1 MPASSRTRQAASQRN
16 GAAAPFSLQR
26 HFTLVDYLH
35 LLWQGKWWILAIAGA
50 IVAVAFYYT
59 WTRPFIYEASARL
72 LVNTNRPPTGIVLVG
87 LSGQDER
94 TLRNELMQMNA
105 HETMQAVAEAL
116 WQKVRSGVRLP
127 LADFSTG
134 KKALPLRT
142 WEDSLQALAA
152 RVRSVLT
159 LVPTRDADIVD
170 IRVRTNDPQEA
181 ALIANTFA
189 EVYVQVNERNNR
201 ANARRVREFLQQQY
215 EWTRD
220 TLAKAEQALQSYMS
234 QTGSMELD
242 ARANALVTQLA
253 ELDGKASE
261 ARIARDALQQTLEQY
276 QRQLR
281 DIEPTLAEELSTV
294 SSPYIETLQKQ
305 IAQLEVQRDLILA
318 SKPVVASSVYFQ
330 TQMQQLEAQLAE
342 LKEKLRQR
350 TEELKRSKLGALPP
364 APEGSGPT
372 AALQHLRQKVFEL
385 SVQLRAEDARLAA
398 IEQARRKAEE
408 EFQKLPAQIIAL
420 ARLRRTTGSL
430 EKLHDLL
437 SEKLNEA
444 IIAEQSVFATVSI
457 LERALPPSRPISP
470 NRSLNMTIATLL
482 GLLLGIGFVLLRA
495 LTDTTI
501 RSPEDVEHT
510 GMVVLAA
517 IPRIPPDLTAQDAQL
532 LAQSEE
538 DAAFYA
544 RFPAE
549 QALPP
554 QLISHCNPK
563 SPIAENYRAVRT
575 ALQFATV
582 DIAHPLIVVTSS
594 VPQEGKTTTT
604 VNLAITFAQAGYRT
618 LLVDADL
625 RRPSVHTVFG
635 LGREPGVVNVLIG
648 ELSAD
653 QACRPTGIRE
663 LDVLTCGPVPPNPS
677 ELLGSERARELLQHL
692 RQQYDLLLIDT
703 PPVISVTDA
712 LVLAPI
718 ASAYILVARANETRI
733 DALLKAREMLERV
746 SARIAGAVLNEF
758 DITTTYGSYY
768 RYYRYYRYYHYYSDS
783 DTRRRKVP
791 PTPR

>member
-1 MPASSRTRQAASQRN
+1 MPTTPRARQAASRN
-16 GAAAPFSLQR
+16 GSAPLSLQR

-35 LLWQGKWWILAIAGA
+35 LIWQGKWWIIGITGA
-50 IVAVAFYYT
+50 ILAAAFYYT

-72 LVNTNRPPTGIVLVG
+72 LVNTSRPPTGIVLVG
-87 LSGQDER
+87 LGGQDER

-116 WQKVRSGVRLP
+116 WRKVRSGTQLP
-127 LADFSTG
+127 LADFSKG
-134 KKALPLRT
+134 KKAPPLRT

-152 RVRSVLT
+152 RVRSVVN

-189 EVYVQVNERNNR
+189 EVYLQVNEQNNR

-220 TLAKAEQALQSYMS
+220 TLAKAEQALQDYMS
-234 QTGSMELD
+234 RTGSMELD

-261 ARIARDALQQTLEQY
+261 ARIARDALRQTLEQY

-281 DIEPTLAEELSTV
+281 EIEPTLAEELSAV
-294 SSPYIETLQKQ
+294 SSPYIETLQQQ

-318 SKPVVASSVYFQ
+318 SKPIVASSVYFQ

-350 TEELKRSKLGALPP
+350 TEELKRSKLGALPL
-364 APEGSGPT
+364 APEGGGPT
-372 AALQHLRQKVFEL
+372 AALQNLRQKVFEL
-385 SVQLRAEDARLAA
+385 SVQLRAEEARLAA
-398 IEQARRKAEE
+398 IEQARRKAEG
-408 EFQKLPAQIIAL
+408 EFQQLPAQIIAL

-430 EKLHDLL
+430 EKLHELL

-470 NRSLNMTIATLL
+470 NRSLNMTVATLL

-501 RSPEDVEHT
+501 RSPEDVENSGT
-510 GMVVLAA
+510 VVLAA
-517 IPRIPPDLTAQDAQL
+517 IPRIPPDLTAQDAAL

-538 DAAFYA
+538 DTAFYS

-549 QALPP
+549 QTLPP
-554 QLISHCNPK
+554 HLISHCNPK

-575 ALQFATV
+575 ALQFAIV
-582 DIAHPLIVVTSS
+582 DTAHPVVVITSP
-594 VPQEGKTTTT
+594 VPQEGKTTTA
-604 VNLAITFAQAGYRT
+604 VNLAITFAQAGYQT

-625 RRPSVHTVFG
+625 RRPSVHSVFG
-635 LGREPGVVNVLIG
+635 FGREPGLVNVLIG
-648 ELSAD
+648 ELPAE
-653 QACRPTGIRE
+653 QACRPTGIRN
-663 LDVLTCGPVPPNPS
+663 LDVLTCGPIPPNPS
-677 ELLGSERARELLQHL
+677 ELLGSERTRTLLQQL

-703 PPVISVTDA
+703 PPIISVTDA
-712 LVLAPI
+712 LVLAPL
-718 ASAYILVARANETRI
+718 ASVYILVARANETRI

-783 DTRRRKVP
+783 DAHRRRVP
-791 PTPR
+791 RTPS

>member
-1 MPASSRTRQAASQRN
+1 MPVSPGAHRPVAQRN
-16 GAAAPFSLQR
+16 GAAVPTLQR
-26 HFTLVDYLH
+26 HFTLIDYLH
-35 LLWQGKWWILAIAGA
+35 LLWQGKWWILGIAGA
-50 IVAVAFYYT
+50 VIAAAFYYT

-72 LVNTNRPPTGIVLVG
+72 LVNTSRPPTGIVLVG
-87 LSGQDER
+87 LAGQDER

-116 WQKVRSGVRLP
+116 WQKVRSGIPLP
-127 LADFSTG
+127 LARFSNQQ
-134 KKALPLRT
+134 KPARLRT
-142 WEDSLQALAA
+142 WEDSVQALAA
-152 RVRSVLT
+152 RVRSVMN

-242 ARANALVTQLA
+242 ARANALVTQLS
-253 ELDGKASE
+253 ELDSKASE
-261 ARIARDALQQTLEQY
+261 ARIARDALRQTLEQY
-276 QRQLR
+276 QKQLH

-294 SSPYIETLQKQ
+294 SSPYIETLQQQ

-318 SKPVVASSVYFQ
+318 SKPVVASSVYFH
-330 TQMQQLEAQLAE
+330 TQMQQLEAQLNE

-350 TEELKRSKLGALPP
+350 TEELKRSKLGALPIP
-364 APEGSGPT
+364 PEGSGPT
-372 AALQHLRQKVFEL
+372 AALQNLRQKVFEL
-385 SVQLRAEDARLAA
+385 SVQLRAEEARLAA
-398 IEQARRKAEE
+398 IENARRKAEE
-408 EFQKLPAQIIAL
+408 EFQRLPAQIITL

-470 NRSLNMTIATLL
+470 NRSLNMTIATLI

-501 RSPEDVEHT
+501 RSPEDVESS
-510 GMVVLAA
+510 GIAVLAA
-517 IPRIPPDLTAQDAQL
+517 IPRIPPDLTARDAAMI
-532 LAQSEE
+532 AQSPD
-538 DAAFYA
+538 DAAFYE
-544 RFPAE
+544 RFPPE

-554 QLISHCNPK
+554 HLISHCNPK
-563 SPIAENYRAVRT
+563 SPIAENYRTVRT
-575 ALQFATV
+575 ALRFATV
-582 DIAHPLIVVTSS
+582 GIEHPLIVITSS

-604 VNLAITFAQAGYRT
+604 VNLAITFAQAGYRC

-625 RRPSVHTVFG
+625 RRPSVHSVFG
-635 LGREPGVVNVLIG
+635 FGREPGLVNVLIG
-648 ELSAD
+648 ELPLE
-653 QACRPTGIRE
+653 QACRPTGIANLE
-663 LDVLTCGPVPPNPS
+663 VLTCGPIPPNPS
-677 ELLGSERARELLQHL
+677 ELLGSERTRELLQHL
-692 RQQYDLLLIDT
+692 RQQYDIVLIDT

-712 LVLAPI
+712 LVLAPV
-718 ASAYILVARANETRI
+718 ASVYLMVARANETRI
-733 DALLKAREMLERV
+733 DALVKARELLERV
-746 SARIAGAVLNEF
+746 GARIIGVVLNEF
-758 DITTTYGSYY
+758 DVTTTYGSYY

-791 PTPR
+791 RGAS